1 MYYIIIIIIII
12 HIIIYYYIYYTI
24 NVDYSHLF
32 LLRILFHPEVNE
44 GPEEYE
50 LGAGGEDQQNCL
62 NKTVFPVRP
71 ESVPLHLLK
80 QEEELSEILKTMRI
94 RQESQLR

>member
-1 MYYIIIIIIII
+1 MGIEPLQSKFY

-44 GPEEYE
+44 GPEESE
-50 LGAGGEDQQNCL
+50 LGAGGEDQQTRL
-62 NKTVFPVRP
+62 DFPV
-71 ESVPLHLLK
+71 EVDTLHRVK
-80 QEEELSEILKTMRI
+80 QQEELSEVLKV
-94 RQESQLR
+94 